1 MGRLTAAERWY
12 GRLLALYP
20 AGYRQRFEAELR
32 QTFRDLYRER
42 PTHPAR
48 FWLGLTTDLVTSA
61 AGEHLALIR
70 ITNMKL
76 HLSNSASQRT
86 LVWGVGLMAPAG
98 LFFVLAVL
106 GVFRRAN
113 PPQLPASLPL
123 LPILVALL
131 PAVALAIN
139 LLALTGKASRRDVPV
154 FSLLFFQRYFWTLAI
169 IAISALWLVFLFGH
183 DTVGC
188 ATQFLPHLQ
197 WQQFRQ
203 CAATH

>member
-1 MGRLTAAERWY
+1 MGRLTSPERWY

-20 AGYRQRFEAELR
+20 AGYRQRFEAEMR

-42 PTHPAR
+42 PAHPTR
-48 FWLGLTTDLVTSA
+48 FWLGLTTDLLTSA
-61 AGEHLALIR
+61 AGEHLSLIR
-70 ITNMKL
+70 STNMKL

-98 LFFVLAVL
+98 LFFVLAVA
-106 GVFRRAN
+106 GVFRHAN
-113 PPQLPASLPL
+113 PPQLPASFPL
-123 LPILVALL
+123 LPVLIALL

-139 LLALTGKASRRDVPV
+139 LLALAGTASHRDVPL
-154 FSLLFFQRYFWTLAI
+154 FSLRFIRRYFWTLAL
-169 IAISALWLVFLFGH
+169 IAASALWLIFLFGH

-197 WQQFRQ
+197 WTQFRH
-203 CAATH
+203 CSAAH